1 MMTSMM
7 PSGNFSYVFV
17 YFTNI
22 GFGFS
27 LVFQFSSLKNNFD
40 DMKEKLENFKNT
52 FQGLIFGSAVN
63 WAKDDALRDLVLE
76 LGTSV
81 DELTKD

>member
-1 MMTSMM
+1 M
-7 PSGNFSYVFV
+7 PSSNFSYVFV

-22 GFGFS
+22 WIWFFNGFS